1 MRSLRPEDGR
11 DRGQP
16 AVIRASARHLSG
28 LAHAVDIH
36 DHTAVVDASAD
47 AGGDNDGPTPQE
59 LLTGALAACTAITVR
74 MYGHRKGWDLDGLEV
89 VAEARPGDR
98 GACGPFEVTLRL
110 PKELSEEQ
118 LRRLRVIAS
127 KCPVHRT
134 LASAEAC
141 VIEDRVERI

>member
-1 MRSLRPEDGR
+1 
-11 DRGQP
+11 
-16 AVIRASARHLSG
+16 VIRASAKHLDG
-28 LAHAVDIH
+28 LAQAVELGG
-36 DHTAVVDASAD
+36 HTIDVDASAD
-47 AGGDNDGPTPQE
+47 AGGDDQGPTPQE

-74 MYGHRKGWDLDGLEV
+74 MYGGRKGWDLGGLEV
-89 VAEARPGDR
+89 VADAKPGER

-118 LRRLRVIAS
+118 VGRLRIIAS